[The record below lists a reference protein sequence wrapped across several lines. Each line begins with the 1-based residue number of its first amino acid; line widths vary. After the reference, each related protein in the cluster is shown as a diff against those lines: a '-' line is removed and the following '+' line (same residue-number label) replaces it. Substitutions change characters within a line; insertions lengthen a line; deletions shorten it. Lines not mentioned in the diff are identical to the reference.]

1 MTFLCEGGRFLVVVE
16 VFKKAARFGSLNHE
30 PARDAAKNAGV
41 AWPR

>member
-16 VFKKAARFGSLNHE
+16 VFKEAARFGSLT
-30 PARDAAKNAGV
+30 RDAAKNAGV